1 MVITSDSVRAIFQGR
16 RMRLGSA
23 RSLHSP
29 DHQERLMK
37 LTLSVLIP
45 GFSLFSGAVSLS
57 AQVRTDYD
65 HSANFATYKTYSWLK
80 VQAGDSLWN
89 DRLQQDVDA
98 ELAFKGWTKTE
109 SGGDA
114 MVSAFRSTQNEQTLQ
129 TFYDGFGGGWR
140 WRGFGGGDGL
150 ATTTTE
156 VTKVG
161 NVVVDIFDA
170 ISQKL
175 LWRGKDSDDLSS
187 NADKNVQ
194 NLRKDINDMFKHF
207 PPN

>member
-1 MVITSDSVRAIFQGR
+1 MAITSDSVREIFKGLV
-16 RMRLGSA
+16 RLLGLA
-23 RSLHSP
+23 GCLCSP
-29 DHQERLMK
+29 DQEETSMK
-37 LTLSVLIP
+37 LTLSVLIL
-45 GFSLFSGAVSLS
+45 GISLFSGAASLR

-65 HSANFATYKTYSWLK
+65 HSATFATYKTYSWLI
-80 VQAGDSLWN
+80 VQAGSSLWN

-98 ELAFKGWTKTE
+98 QLASKGWTKTN
-109 SGGDA
+109 SGSDA
-114 MVSAFRSTQNEQTLQ
+114 MVSVFRSTQNEQTLQ

-140 WRGFGGGDGL
+140 WRGFGGADGL

-170 ISQKL
+170 KSQKL

-194 NLRKDINDMFKHF
+194 KLQKDINNMFKHF
-207 PPN
+207 PPT